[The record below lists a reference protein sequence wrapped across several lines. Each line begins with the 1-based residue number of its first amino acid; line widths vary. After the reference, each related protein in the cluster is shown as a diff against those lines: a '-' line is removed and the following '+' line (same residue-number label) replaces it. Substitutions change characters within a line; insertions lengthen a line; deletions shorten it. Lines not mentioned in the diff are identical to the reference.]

1 MYRWVRAAGLPA
13 LALMIATLGWAGP
26 LRAWQG
32 AAAPQ
37 PTAWSDHETARFD
50 PGTLGLNVDAAPD
63 AAPAAPDPVPVVA
76 PPPPL
81 GELVETYA
89 GAQPDD
95 AEQGCL
101 ASAVYFEA
109 QGEPLEGQ
117 LAVAEVVLNRAR
129 SGRYPATICGVVRQP
144 AQFSFVVRGRIP
156 QADRRSEPWRKA
168 VGIARIAEKGAAP
181 RALPPSV
188 LWYHADYVRPSWGR
202 RLARTTQIGLHI
214 FYS

>member
-13 LALMIATLGWAGP
+13 LALIAATLGWSGP
-26 LRAWQG
+26 LRAWQND
-32 AAAPQ
+32 AAPQ
-37 PTAWSDHETARFD
+37 QAPWTEHETARFD
-50 PGTLGLNVDAAPD
+50 PGALGLNDGAAPG
-63 AAPAAPDPVPVVA
+63 APVADPVPVVA
-76 PPPPL
+76 PPRPPL
-81 GELVETYA
+81 GELVDTYA
-89 GAQPDD
+89 GVQPDD

-117 LAVAEVVLNRAR
+117 LAVAEVVLNRTR

-156 QADRRSEPWRKA
+156 DADRRSEPWRKA

-181 RALPPSV
+181 RALPDSV
-188 LWYHADYVRPSWGR
+188 LWYHANYVRPSWGR